1 MNQNDLIDQLL
12 TRYLDGATSL
22 EEERHLREY
31 FAGDNI
37 DPAHTGFRDMFRALD
52 DISIPAGLE
61 SRISNTID
69 SLDRRRH
76 SGRLILRRFAIRAG
90 AIAAC
95 IAAVLTIAI
104 PSATS
109 TTDED
114 VLCGMTPEEVAAHTT
129 MALQLMSRTIN
140 AGQGS
145 AARAIES
152 LQTSK

>member
-1 MNQNDLIDQLL
+1 MKQNDLIDQLL
-12 TRYLDGATSL
+12 SRYLDGATSL

-31 FAGDNI
+31 FAGNDI

-52 DISIPAGLE
+52 DIAIPAGLE

-69 SLDRRRH
+69 SLDRRRR